1 MSSSAIPAIIQRVL
15 NCRLRCWSCLC
26 ESSSC
31 CPCCCV
37 SIGTLS
43 ANDLLK
49 CRADIANDTA
59 RTHDNPAHNA
69 KMPDNTKTYQFITG
83 RHKTMIHDVF
93 LLWAEYATIES
104 GWQRIRDK

>member
-1 MSSSAIPAIIQRVL
+1 MLDHQLVGLIT
-15 NCRLRCWSCLC
+15 RLLAQVGINRD
-26 ESSSC
+26 
-31 CPCCCV
+31 
-37 SIGTLS
+37 I
-43 ANDLLK
+43 AAYDLLK